1 MMQYSLPSKDILSSP
16 TTRVIGVLLGAVLLA
31 MLDYRYGRVLLDPA
45 SVYPFL
51 IMLIV
56 PVSLSIRLGFKSIF
70 FIRKTCVPIGI
81 LVCTL
86 NTVILLNNMS
96 EIRDFLYETRLTYAP
111 LALGILLS
119 LLLSII
125 EPERKPP
132 SKPDG
137 KHFPLLALLT
147 VIAVALATFFLNQI
161 KGIPD
166 LGIEPYISDEAI
178 LGSLAIY
185 SLCLL
190 HPKMASFRPIEKLY
204 KSSLAIILVSAIFGV
219 SGYVYAVAA
228 GAVDGM
234 AGAVGTATLG
244 MSYGSIMAI
253 LSIVAGGNMRETDQ
267 ESMLFDWHII
277 EAYAFYVLIVMPPLS
292 MIEVVTSDFE
302 PDSEETASVRK
313 DRLASP

>member
-1 MMQYSLPSKDILSSP
+1 MMQYILLSKDILSSP
-16 TTRVIGVLLGAVLLA
+16 TTRVIGVLLAAVLLA
-31 MLDYRYGRVLLDPA
+31 MVDYRYGRVLLAPA

-51 IMLIV
+51 IILIV
-56 PVSLSIRLGFKSIF
+56 PASLSKRLGYQSIF
-70 FIRKTCVPIGI
+70 FVRKTCVPIGI

-86 NTVILLNNMS
+86 NTVMLLNNMS
-96 EIRDFLYETRLTYAP
+96 GIGEFLYETRLTYAP

-132 SKPDG
+132 SKPG
-137 KHFPLLALLT
+137 GRHFPLLALLT
-147 VIAVALATFFLNQI
+147 VIAVTLAIFFLIQI
-161 KGIPD
+161 KEIPD
-166 LGIEPYISDEAI
+166 LGIERYVSYEAM

-219 SGYVYAVAA
+219 SGYVYAVAT
-228 GAVDGM
+228 GVENM
-234 AGAVGTATLG
+234 AGAVGTAILG
-244 MSYGSIMAI
+244 MSYGSIIAI
-253 LSIVAGGNMRETDQ
+253 FSIVAGGNMRETDQ

-277 EAYAFYVLIVMPPLS
+277 EAYAFYVLVVMPPLS
-292 MIEVVTSDFE
+292 MIEVVTADF
-302 PDSEETASVRK
+302 
-313 DRLASP
+313 